1 MAMQELST
9 PAARSV
15 ADKLAADAS
24 EAAAQFTEPIGKAL
38 ERLNSLVNDAC
49 ARRPHVPA
57 RARTP

>member
-1 MAMQELST
+1 MTS
-9 PAARSV
+9 PAARYV

-24 EAAAQFTEPIGKAL
+24 EAAAQFTEPMGKAL